1 MTVEQILKLTEA
13 GYTKADIEALTA
25 PKQAAAAPKA
35 ELKAPAA
42 PEAPATLPEA
52 TTPEVKAPANF
63 VLDQNQFREFLQ
75 TVRAGQ
81 AAIDVPPTVDINQKL
96 AEHYTAIV
104 TGQD

>member
-1 MTVEQILKLTEA
+1 MTLEQILKLTEA

-25 PKQAAAAPKA
+25 PKQAPATPKEAP
-35 ELKAPAA
+35 KAPAA
-42 PEAPATLPEA
+42 PEAPAITPEA
-52 TTPEVKAPANF
+52 KEEVKAPANF

>member
-1 MTVEQILKLTEA
+1 MTLEQILKLTEA

-25 PKQAAAAPKA
+25 PKQAPATPKEAPKA
-35 ELKAPAA
+35 AA
-42 PEAPATLPEA
+42 VPEAPATPGIKE
-52 TTPEVKAPANF
+52 EVKAPANF

-81 AAIDVPPTVDINQKL
+81 AAIDVPPQVDINQKL

>member
-1 MTVEQILKLTEA
+1 MTVEEILKLTEA
-13 GYTKADIEALTA
+13 GYTKADIETLTA
-25 PKQAAAAPKA
+25 PKQAPAVPKEAPKVTV
-35 ELKAPAA
+35 A
-42 PEAPATLPEA
+42 PEAPATPEIKE
-52 TTPEVKAPANF
+52 EVKAPANF

-81 AAIDVPPTVDINQKL
+81 AAIDVPPQVDINQKL

>member
-1 MTVEQILKLTEA
+1 MTLEQILKLTEA

-25 PKQAAAAPKA
+25 PKQAATAPKEAPKA
-35 ELKAPAA
+35 PVA
-42 PEAPATLPEA
+42 PEAPATPEIKE
-52 TTPEVKAPANF
+52 EVKAPANF

-81 AAIDVPPTVDINQKL
+81 AAIDVPPTVDINQRL
-96 AEHYTAIV
+96 ADHYTAIV

>member
-1 MTVEQILKLTEA
+1 MTLEQILKLTEA
-13 GYTKADIEALTA
+13 GYTKPDIEALTA
-25 PKQAAAAPKA
+25 PKQATAAPK
-35 ELKAPAA
+35 EAPKVTAA
-42 PEAPATLPEA
+42 PEAPAVPEIKE
-52 TTPEVKAPANF
+52 EVKAPANF

-81 AAIDVPPTVDINQKL
+81 AAIDVPPQVDINQKL

>member
-1 MTVEQILKLTEA
+1 MTLEQILKLTEA

-25 PKQAAAAPKA
+25 PKQAPATPKEAP
-35 ELKAPAA
+35 KAPAA
-42 PEAPATLPEA
+42 PEAPAI
-52 TTPEVKAPANF
+52 TPDPKEVKAPANF

>member
-1 MTVEQILKLTEA
+1 MTLEQILKLTEA

-25 PKQAAAAPKA
+25 PKQAAAAPKEA
-35 ELKAPAA
+35 PKAPAA
-42 PEAPATLPEA
+42 PEAPATTPE
-52 TTPEVKAPANF
+52 PKEEVKAPANF

-81 AAIDVPPTVDINQKL
+81 AAIDVPPQVDINQKL